1 LNPVGL
7 AARSVICLIECSR
20 HLSLPVSVA
29 VYDDFKSGNER
40 RQKVPKRNRPVNRGD
55 FIVKPQAVFLS
66 LAVERGNRK
75 VSG

>member
-1 LNPVGL
+1 MLLQGG
-7 AARSVICLIECSR
+7 
-20 HLSLPVSVA
+20 VA
-29 VYDDFKSGNER
+29 V
-40 RQKVPKRNRPVNRGD
+40 KRNRPVNRGD